1 MRVSALATRADPR
14 SPGAIGRR
22 LGVRAL
28 IGLFVASA
36 VASPGQAQVGAVAS
50 VFSDD
55 RFRGISLSDGQPVA
69 ILDLSY
75 DAPSGL
81 YGTVSGSAVVTRHE
95 GLKALGIALN
105 GGYAKRFSTGLT
117 ADVGIVHS
125 RYSSYSGLAS
135 RRSYSEVYAGVS
147 GKLIGARVSISPNYL
162 GVVRWTLHGEVDGHM
177 DLTPKLLLDGT
188 IGLLVPLQR
197 GDYGSESRAQ
207 MDARIGLAQRVG
219 PITFH
224 AALATRTGH
233 SEIYSGR
240 GHHRTTL
247 VVGISSAL

>member
-1 MRVSALATRADPR
+1 M
-14 SPGAIGRR
+14 AIGRR
-22 LGVRAL
+22 LGARS
-28 IGLFVASA
+28 LFAFFLAIA
-36 VASPGQAQVGAVAS
+36 VASPGQAAVGAVAS

-81 YGTVSGSAVVTRHE
+81 YGTASGSVVVTRHE
-95 GLKALGIALN
+95 GLKALGFVLN

-117 ADVGIVHS
+117 ADFGIVHS
-125 RYSSYSGLAS
+125 RYSHYSGVAS
-135 RRSYSEVYAGVS
+135 GRNYSEVYAGLS

-162 GVVRWTLHGEVDGHM
+162 GMERWTLHGEVDGHL

-188 IGLLVPLQR
+188 IGLHIPLQR
-197 GDYGSESRAQ
+197 GDYSSESRAQ
-207 MDARIGLAQRVG
+207 MDARISLAQRIG

-240 GHHRTTL
+240 GHHRTAL